1 MKDTNRMKQSMLKT
15 VSLTG
20 CLSFLLFAC
29 TSGEEDISGVGTS
42 KPLEITAVI
51 DQQTRAAGTEPT
63 VTAGN
68 YDKRTFAENDLIK
81 ITGNGENAEYY
92 YNGTR
97 WLPVSTVLTT
107 AGSETFKASYPV
119 SFNGIQ
125 ADQTDYKKFW
135 LSNNLTAETTV
146 TGNLAEFTFAPAA
159 SKITI
164 VIEYTAERTGE
175 SVKVKGATV
184 LTDNGTA
191 TEEITLLG
199 LATTGVK
206 HTYTGII
213 NPGSKSF
220 TITVATKDNT
230 AQSFTQNT
238 KELLSK
244 HNYIYN
250 FSSTSNLILNSVTV
264 ENFVSNTEISGGD
277 AT

>member
-1 MKDTNRMKQSMLKT
+1 MLKA

-29 TSGEEDISGVGTS
+29 TSGEEDISGAGTS

-51 DQQTRAAGTEPT
+51 DQQTRAAGTEPI
-63 VTAGN
+63 VSAGN
-68 YDKRTFAENDLIK
+68 YDKRTFVENDRISV
-81 ITGNGENAEYY
+81 TGNNKKAEYY

-184 LTDNGTA
+184 LTDNGPD